1 MIKRFQ
7 RSKYLKISE
16 LQSFKISKFQ
26 SFNVPSFQIPR
37 LLYVTFFKFGKVF
50 VLIYRFDILKKKKR
64 CSLEALDKME
74 GFEGQF

>member
-50 VLIYRFDILKKKKR
+50 VLIYRFDILKKKK
-64 CSLEALDKME
+64 KVFF
-74 GFEGQF
+74 GGPGQNGRF